1 MVHNSKCGGG
11 DEMVTDRS
19 RRLMSIVEL
28 AVRYHELGQTVDEL
42 AATLGVDQST
52 VRRRLSQ
59 AKKEG
64 LVRTLVVPPLDY
76 AELTRLE
83 QDVRYRY
90 DLEDV
95 VLVVG
100 REDIL
105 DMKRET
111 APKEALVLTIAQ
123 AAARYLEDHLTN
135 RDTLLVP
142 WGRMSNYIARQ
153 LRPPR
158 PLPGVTVVP
167 MIGVLALEYNPFDAN
182 ILAASIASK
191 FGGRSLLLPA
201 PAVVDKKLGKI
212 IEALP
217 LVQRVKTQY
226 EEATVAIVPLAS
238 LDPERST
245 VVQMGLRSGDTV
257 RGLAKRGAVG
267 EIASHWWFD
276 PYGQIVEEEENHSIG
291 LGLDGL
297 SRMVAR
303 RAKVIA
309 VVGASRERIT
319 PLKVALNHGLV
330 NALITDHVTAK
341 VLVGES

>member
-1 MVHNSKCGGG
+1 VAT
-11 DEMVTDRS
+11 ERS
-19 RRLMSIVEL
+19 RRLMSNVEL
-28 AVRYHELGQTVDEL
+28 AVRYHELGQSIDEL

-64 LVRTLVVPPLDY
+64 LIRTFVVPPLDY

-83 QDVRYRY
+83 QDIRYKY

-105 DMKRET
+105 DMQRET
-111 APKEALVLTIAQ
+111 APKEALVLAIAQ
-123 AAARYLEDHLTN
+123 TAARFLDEHLTN

-142 WGRMSNYIARQ
+142 WGRMANYISRQ

-158 PLPGVTVVP
+158 PLPGITVIP
-167 MIGVLALEYNPFDAN
+167 MVGVLALEHNPFDSN

-191 FGGRSLLLPA
+191 FGGRSYLLPA
-201 PAVVDKKLGKI
+201 PAVVDRNLGKI

-217 LVQRVKTQY
+217 LVQRVIALY

-238 LDPERST
+238 LDPVLST
-245 VVQMGLRSGDTV
+245 VVRMGLRSGDTV
-257 RGLAKRGAVG
+257 RGLAERGAVG

-276 PYGQIVEEEENHSIG
+276 RHGRIVEEEEHHAIG

-297 SRMVAR
+297 SRMVTR

-309 VVGASRERIT
+309 VVGADRERIF
-319 PLKVALNHGLV
+319 PLKVALEHSLV
-330 NALITDHVTAK
+330 NTLITDHITAK
-341 VLVGES
+341 ELLHEA

>member
-1 MVHNSKCGGG
+1 MTN
-11 DEMVTDRS
+11 DRG
-19 RRLMSIVEL
+19 RRQMPDVEL
-28 AVRYHELGQTVDEL
+28 ALRYHELGQSVDDL

-83 QDVRYRY
+83 QDVRYKY

-95 VLVVG
+95 TVVVG

-105 DMKRET
+105 DMEKEN
-111 APKEALVLTIAQ
+111 APKEALVLMIAQ
-123 AAARYLEDHLTN
+123 AAARYLEERLTN
-135 RDTLLVP
+135 RDILLVP

-153 LRPPR
+153 LRPSR
-158 PLPGVTVVP
+158 QLPGVTVMP
-167 MIGVLALEYNPFDAN
+167 MVGVLALEYNPFDAN
-182 ILAASIASK
+182 ILAASIAAK
-191 FGGRSLLLPA
+191 LGGRSLLLPA
-201 PAVVDKKLGKI
+201 PAIVDRKLGST

-217 LVQRVKTQY
+217 LVRRVKALY
-226 EEATVAIVPLAS
+226 EEATAAIVPLAS
-238 LDPERST
+238 LDPEGSS
-245 VVQMGLRSGDTV
+245 VVRMGLRSGDVV
-257 RGLAKRGAVG
+257 RGLAERGAVG

-276 PYGQIVEEEENHSIG
+276 RYGRIVEEAEHHAIG

-297 SRMVAR
+297 SRMAAR

-309 VVGASRERIT
+309 VVGASRDRIP
-319 PLKVALNHGLV
+319 PLKVALERGLV
-330 NALITDHVTAK
+330 NTLITDHVTAK
-341 VLVGES
+341 ELASGY